1 MSQFRSLGILM
12 LLPLVLVACAD
23 SGSSAGGGSTDP
35 ADLEGIVWALDQ
47 SSMSAL
53 TQEVAPGASV
63 TLEFSQGQAHGTSAC
78 NSYSGGYQAS
88 DDGTL
93 SFDQLAGTM
102 MACDAPLMTLESE
115 YLQALGRV
123 TEFSIDGTLVLTGDD
138 APLTFAAQPAPET
151 LPLVG
156 TAWQVSSMA
165 QGSAVQSVLAD
176 TELTAKFSD
185 AGEIHGSA
193 GCNTY
198 GGTYT
203 TSGAMMSFSALA
215 STKMMCADDVMA
227 QETAFFAAMEQVAS
241 YKIEGTQL
249 RLLDQRRMLL
259 GFDGA

>member
-1 MSQFRSLGILM
+1 MSFRALGILT
-12 LLPLVLVACAD
+12 LLPFVLVACAD
-23 SGSSAGGGSTDP
+23 SGSPAGGASTDP
-35 ADLEGIVWALDQ
+35 ADLEGVVWALDQ
-47 SSMSAL
+47 SSMTSL
-53 TQEVAPGASV
+53 TEEVPPGATV
-63 TLEFSQGQAHGTSAC
+63 TLEFTQGQASGTSAC
-78 NSYSGGYQAS
+78 NNYSGGYQAS

-102 MACDAPLMTLESE
+102 MACDTGLMALETE

-138 APLTFAAQPAPET
+138 ASLTFAAQPAPEA

-156 TAWQVSSMA
+156 TAWQLSSIA

-176 TELTAKFSD
+176 SELTAKFSD

-203 TSGAMMSFSALA
+203 TSGDTMVFSALA

-227 QETAFFAAMEQVAS
+227 QETAFFSAMEQVAS
-241 YKIEGTQL
+241 YEIVGAQL
-249 RLLDQRRMLL
+249 QLLDDSGAMLL